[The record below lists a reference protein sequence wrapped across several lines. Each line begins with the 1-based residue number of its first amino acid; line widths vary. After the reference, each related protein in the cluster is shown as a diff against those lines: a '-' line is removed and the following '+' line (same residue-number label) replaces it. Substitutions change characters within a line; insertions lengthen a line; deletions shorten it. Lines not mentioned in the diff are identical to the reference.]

1 MTDRAY
7 ATNQKT
13 AKKKK
18 KKKKKKTEKKKE
30 EGYGQTARIH
40 TT

>member
-1 MTDRAY
+1 MADRAY

-18 KKKKKKTEKKKE
+18 KKQRKKKE